1 MSFIW
6 YNESSYYIDLPRD
19 FDIHINIYYISI
31 SIVSISM
38 LVPLISWYFRIK
50 PTTFNL
56 ITMTDGYLCIGS
68 SGLGNTYCKWP
79 RLVQYIDWVYKQLP
93 SNIKESHMIY
103 YKLAIQYQ
111 ISNKRQESLWLSPP
125 TLKN

>member
-19 FDIHINIYYISI
+19 FDIHINIYYIFI

-50 PTTFNL
+50 PTTFNP
-56 ITMTDGYLCIGS
+56 ITITDGYLCIGS
-68 SGLGNTYCKWP
+68 SGLGNTYVSKAGAVYW
-79 RLVQYIDWVYKQLP
+79 LGVQAAPIKYKRVTHD
-93 SNIKESHMIY
+93 IV
-103 YKLAIQYQ
+103 
-111 ISNKRQESLWLSPP
+111 
-125 TLKN
+125 